1 MVYGRNN
8 LDQLAHLKNAKRV
21 VIKVGTSTLAHNTG
35 KLNLNR
41 MEQLVRQ
48 LVDLQNQGREV
59 VLVTSGSIGIGMG
72 RLGLIERPASIVD
85 RQAVAAV
92 GQGLLMQVYEKLFS
106 EYGQIVAQILLT
118 RSDISDRKRYLNARN
133 TILTLLKYRVIPII
147 NENDTVATE
156 ELKIGENDTLS
167 SLVAGL
173 IEADLLILL
182 SDINGLY
189 TADPKQDPTA
199 TLIPLVT
206 EIDAEIYKMAGGAG
220 SELGTG
226 GMLTKLEAAKMATAA
241 GTSMVLMNGE
251 DPAKIQKVFTGIPE
265 GTVFLSSQPLVNS
278 RKRWIF
284 YGPVVNGELIVDNG
298 AERALLKQ
306 GTSLLPSGIVDL
318 RGEFEEGDLLRIL
331 NADQIELGRGF
342 TNYGKEQLQKIKGQ
356 KSTEIEAILGFKA
369 ADEVIHR
376 DNLVITAKIGG
387 RHNGNSSL
395 C

>member
-1 MVYGRNN
+1 VNH
-8 LDQLAHLKNAKRV
+8 LEHLKDAKRI
-21 VIKVGTSTLAHNTG
+21 VIKVGTSTLAHATG

-59 VLVTSGSIGIGMG
+59 ILVTSGAIGIGMG
-72 RLGLIERPASIVD
+72 RLGLVERPVSIVE
-85 RQAVAAV
+85 RQAVSAV
-92 GQGLLMQVYEKLFS
+92 GQGLLMQIYEKLFS

-133 TILTLLKYRVIPII
+133 TILTLLKYRVTPII

-182 SDINGLY
+182 SDIDGLY
-189 TADPKQDPTA
+189 TADPKHNANA

-206 EIDAEIYKMAGGAG
+206 EVDADLFKMAGGAG
-220 SELGTG
+220 SGLGTG

-241 GTSMVLMNGE
+241 GASMVLMNGS
-251 DPAKIQKVFTGIPE
+251 DPAKIQKVFSGTPE
-265 GTVFLSSQPLVNS
+265 GTVFLSNQPVVNS
-278 RKRWIF
+278 RKRWIA
-284 YGPVVNGELIVDNG
+284 YGPIINGELIIDSG
-298 AERALLKQ
+298 AERALVKK

-318 RGEFEEGDLLRIL
+318 KGEFEEGDLIRIL
-331 NADQIELGRGF
+331 NQDLVELGRGL
-342 TNYGKEQLQKIKGQ
+342 TNYGKEQLQKIKGR
-356 KSTEIEAILGFKA
+356 KSVEIENILGFKA

-376 DNLVITAKIGG
+376 DNLVITVMSGG
-387 RHNGNSSL
+387 KQNGT
-395 C
+395 

>member
-1 MVYGRNN
+1 MDSRRNN
-8 LDQLAHLKNAKRV
+8 LDQLGHLKNAKRI
-21 VIKVGTSTLAHNTG
+21 VIKVGTSTLAHSTG

-59 VLVTSGSIGIGMG
+59 VLVTSGSIGIGLG
-72 RLGLIERPASIVD
+72 RLGLVERPASIVE

-133 TILTLLKYRVIPII
+133 TILTLLKYRAIPII

-167 SLVAGL
+167 ALVAGL

-182 SDINGLY
+182 SDIDGLY
-189 TADPKQDPTA
+189 TADPKKVPTA
-199 TLIPLVT
+199 TLIPMVN
-206 EIDAEIYKMAGGAG
+206 EIDARILKMAGGAG

-226 GMLTKLEAAKMATAA
+226 GMSTKLEAAKMATAA
-241 GTSMVLMNGE
+241 GASMVLMNGQN
-251 DPAKIQKVFTGIPE
+251 PAKIQNIFAGTPE
-265 GTVFLSSQPLVNS
+265 GTLFLSSQPLVNS
-278 RKRWIF
+278 RKRWIA
-284 YGPVVNGELIVDNG
+284 YGPLVNGELVIDNG
-298 AERALLKQ
+298 AERALINQ
-306 GTSLLPSGIVDL
+306 GTSLLPSGILDV
-318 RGEFEEGDLLRIL
+318 RGEFEEGDLIRIL
-331 NADQIELGRGF
+331 NINQIELGRGL
-342 TNYGKEQLQKIKGQ
+342 TNYSKEHLQKIKGR
-356 KSTEIEAILGFKA
+356 KSTEIERILGYKA

-376 DNLVITAKIGG
+376 DNLVITAKLEGEK
-387 RHNGNSSL
+387 NGN
-395 C
+395 

>member
-1 MVYGRNN
+1 MN
-8 LDQLAHLKNAKRV
+8 QLENQFTSLHNAKRV
-21 VIKVGTSTLAHNTG
+21 VVKVGTSTLMHNTG

-41 MEQLVRQ
+41 MEQFVRQ

-59 VLVTSGSIGIGMG
+59 VLVTSGAVGVGLG
-72 RLGLIERPASIVD
+72 RLGFTERPASIME

-92 GQGLLMQVYEKLFS
+92 GQGLLMQVYEKFFS

-118 RSDISDRKRYLNARN
+118 RNDISDRKRYLNARN

-167 SLVAGL
+167 ALVAGL

-182 SDINGLY
+182 SDIDGLY
-189 TADPKQDPTA
+189 TADPKKNSDA
-199 TLIPLVT
+199 ALIPIVP
-206 EIDAEIYKMAGGAG
+206 EIDAKILKMAGGAG
-220 SELGTG
+220 SEFGTG

-241 GTSMVLMNGE
+241 GTAMVLMNGQN
-251 DPAKIQKVFTGIPE
+251 PLQIQSIFQGNPI
-265 GTVFLSSQPLVNS
+265 GTLFSSSQPLVNS
-278 RKRWIF
+278 RKRWIA
-284 YGPVVNGELIVDNG
+284 YGPIANGELVVDQG

-306 GTSLLPSGIVDL
+306 GTSLLPSGIINL
-318 RGEFEEGDLLRIL
+318 GGEFEEGDLIRIL
-331 NADQIELGRGF
+331 NTNQMELGRGL
-342 TNYGKEQLQKIKGQ
+342 TNYSSEHLQKIKGK
-356 KSTEIEAILGFKA
+356 KSSEIEIILGYKA

-376 DNLVITAKIGG
+376 DNLVITATIGG
-387 RHNGNSSL
+387 DVDGNSKL

>member
-1 MVYGRNN
+1 VH
-8 LDQLAHLKNAKRV
+8 QLEHLKDAKRI
-21 VIKVGTSTLAHNTG
+21 VIKVGTSTLAHATG
-35 KLNLNR
+35 KLNLNL

-59 VLVTSGSIGIGMG
+59 ILVTSGAIGIGMG
-72 RLGLIERPASIVD
+72 RLGLVERPVSIVE
-85 RQAVAAV
+85 RQAVSAV

-133 TILTLLKYRVIPII
+133 TILTLLKYRVTPII

-182 SDINGLY
+182 SDIDGLY
-189 TADPKQDPTA
+189 TADPKQDADA

-206 EIDAEIYKMAGGAG
+206 EVDAGLFKMAGGAG
-220 SELGTG
+220 SGLGTG

-241 GTSMVLMNGE
+241 GASMVLMNGR
-251 DPAKIQKVFTGIPE
+251 DPAKIQKVFSGTPE
-265 GTVFLSSQPLVNS
+265 GTVFLSNQPVVNS
-278 RKRWIF
+278 RKRWIA
-284 YGPVVNGELIVDNG
+284 YGPIISGELIIDSG
-298 AERALLKQ
+298 AERALVKK

-318 RGEFEEGDLLRIL
+318 KGEFEEGDLIRIL
-331 NADQIELGRGF
+331 NQDLVELGRGL
-342 TNYGKEQLQKIKGQ
+342 TNYGREQLQKIKGR
-356 KSTEIEAILGFKA
+356 KSVEIESVLGFKA

-376 DNLVITAKIGG
+376 DNLVITVMSGG
-387 RHNGNSSL
+387 K
-395 C
+395 

>member
-1 MVYGRNN
+1 VNP
-8 LDQLAHLKNAKRV
+8 LEHLQNAKRI
-21 VIKVGTSTLAHNTG
+21 VIKVGTSTLAHSTG

-59 VLVTSGSIGIGMG
+59 VLVTSGAVGIGLG
-72 RLGLIERPASIVD
+72 RLGFSERPASIVE

-92 GQGLLMQVYEKLFS
+92 GQGLLMQVYEKFFS

-118 RSDISDRKRYLNARN
+118 RNDISDRKRYLNARN
-133 TILTLLKYRVIPII
+133 TILTLLKYGVTPII

-167 SLVAGL
+167 ALVAGL

-182 SDINGLY
+182 SDIDGLY
-189 TADPKQDPTA
+189 TADPKKNPDA
-199 TLIPLVT
+199 TLISTVT
-206 EIDAEIYKMAGGAG
+206 EIDTKVLKMAGGAG

-241 GTSMVLMNGE
+241 GTTMVLMNGKN
-251 DPAKIQKVFTGIPE
+251 PMQIQNVFQGSPV

-278 RKRWIF
+278 RKRWIA
-284 YGPVVNGELIVDNG
+284 YGPVAIGELIIDKG

-306 GTSLLPSGIVDL
+306 GTSLLPSGIIDL
-318 RGEFEEGDLLRIL
+318 RGEFEEGDLIRIL
-331 NADQIELGRGF
+331 NTNQIELGRGL
-342 TNYGKEQLQKIKGQ
+342 TNYSCEHLQKIKGR
-356 KSTEIEAILGFKA
+356 KSSEIEMILGYKA

-376 DNLVITAKIGG
+376 DNLVITATFGG
-387 RHNGNSSL
+387 NVDGNTEL

>member
-1 MVYGRNN
+1 M
-8 LDQLAHLKNAKRV
+8 DQLAHLRSAKRI
-21 VIKVGTSTLAHNTG
+21 VIKVGTSTLAHGTG

-59 VLVTSGSIGIGMG
+59 VLVTSGAVGVGMG
-72 RLGLIERPASIVD
+72 RLGLDERPTTIVE

-118 RSDISDRKRYLNARN
+118 RGDISDRKRYLNARN
-133 TILTLLKYRVIPII
+133 TILTLLKYRVTPII

-156 ELKIGENDTLS
+156 ELKNKIGENDSLS
-167 SLVAGL
+167 ALVAGL

-182 SDINGLY
+182 SDIDGLY
-189 TADPKQDPTA
+189 TTDPKKDQAA

-206 EIDAEIYKMAGGAG
+206 EIDDEICKMAGGAG

-226 GMLTKLEAAKMATAA
+226 GMFTKLEAAKMATAA
-241 GTSMVLMNGE
+241 GTSMVLMNGR
-251 DPAKIQKVFTGIPE
+251 DPAKIQNVFTGTPS
-265 GTVFLSSQPLVNS
+265 GTVFLSNQPLVNS

-284 YGPVVNGELIVDNG
+284 YGPVANGELIVDNG

-306 GTSLLPSGIVDL
+306 GTSLLPSGIVNL

-331 NADQIELGRGF
+331 NANEVELGRGF
-342 TNYGKEQLQKIKGQ
+342 TNYGQEQLLKIKGR
-356 KSTEIEAILGFKA
+356 KSGEIETILGFKA

-376 DNLVITAKIGG
+376 DNLVITTKLGG
-387 RHNGNSSL
+387 H
-395 C
+395 

>member
-1 MVYGRNN
+1 
-8 LDQLAHLKNAKRV
+8 LDQLDHLKTAKRI

-59 VLVTSGSIGIGMG
+59 VLVTSGAVGIGLG
-72 RLGLIERPASIVD
+72 RLGFLERPASIIE

-92 GQGLLMQVYEKLFS
+92 GQGLLMQIYEKLFS

-118 RSDISDRKRYLNARN
+118 RGDISDRKRYLNARN
-133 TILTLLKYRVIPII
+133 TILTLLKYRVTPII

-156 ELKIGENDTLS
+156 ELKNKIGENDGLS
-167 SLVAGL
+167 ALVAGL

-182 SDINGLY
+182 SDIDGLY
-189 TADPKQDPTA
+189 TADPKKDPTA
-199 TLIPLVT
+199 TLVPLVT
-206 EIDAEIYKMAGGAG
+206 EINDDINKMAGGAG

-241 GTSMVLMNGE
+241 GTSMVLMNGG
-251 DPAKIQKVFTGIPE
+251 DPAKIQNIFNGTPT
-265 GTVFLSSQPLVNS
+265 GTVFLSNQPLVNS

-284 YGPVVNGELIVDNG
+284 YGPVANGDLIVDRG

-306 GTSLLPSGIVDL
+306 GTSLLPSGVVDL
-318 RGEFEEGDLLRIL
+318 QGEFDEGDLIRIL
-331 NADQIELGRGF
+331 NVDQVELGRGF
-342 TNYGKEQLQKIKGQ
+342 TNYGKEQLLKIKG
-356 KSTEIEAILGFKA
+356 K
-369 ADEVIHR
+369 R
-376 DNLVITAKIGG
+376 
-387 RHNGNSSL
+387 
-395 C
+395 